1 MYYSCVALQ
10 ITYYTLIFFVAFWA
24 HWSFDESNLQAKH
37 DRCKFANYLQSNSLS
52 NCINIQFKN
61 YADCV

>member
-24 HWSFDESNLQAKH
+24 YWSFGVALVML
-37 DRCKFANYLQSNSLS
+37 CKTLCTADFS
-52 NCINIQFKN
+52 INQVSILTGI
-61 YADCV
+61 ASVI